1 MPLPDSWEPSPM
13 RRVAILAPEAS
24 LRDVLVEVADRG
36 SVELETASDTE
47 LGPAGRQLAGLP
59 RDKMP
64 TPRLMRGA
72 PDLPAMAAAGRT
84 DLLAGEAEL
93 ERRTAAAVRRDHVA
107 AVLGWA
113 PEPTVAELS
122 AALAPRGAAVV
133 TLPPPRGIDIPSLVH
148 STGRLNRSFAPLVD
162 TYATVPYRNLDPTVL
177 AGLAFAVMFG
187 MMFGDAGQG
196 LLLLT
201 GGLLLAARRLP
212 RLAGIRRIW
221 PFVVACGIMATIFG
235 VVFGQFFGP
244 TGVLPVLWFD
254 PLDDPL
260 LLLQVAVGFGACLL
274 AGAYALG
281 IVNRWREGGWRVALV
296 ATTGIA
302 GSVVFLALG
311 LAGLGAFLAAPQLV
325 WLGLVVGLSGLVLSF
340 IGLFAASEG
349 GAAGAAE
356 ASVELFD
363 GVIRLGTNL
372 VSFAR
377 LAAFGLAHAALLA
390 MVWDGT
396 TAVWSV
402 GGLTILAAIVL
413 FLVGNALTF
422 ALEGVVSG
430 VQAMRLEYYELFSK
444 IFVSEGRPFRA
455 WSVPTTEERVP

>member
-1 MPLPDSWEPSPM
+1 
-13 RRVAILAPEAS
+13 V
-24 LRDVLVEVADRG
+24 
-36 SVELETASDTE
+36 
-47 LGPAGRQLAGLP
+47 
-59 RDKMP
+59 
-64 TPRLMRGA
+64 
-72 PDLPAMAAAGRT
+72 
-84 DLLAGEAEL
+84 
-93 ERRTAAAVRRDHVA
+93 
-107 AVLGWA
+107 
-113 PEPTVAELS
+113 
-122 AALAPRGAAVV
+122 
-133 TLPPPRGIDIPSLVH
+133 DIPSLVH
-148 STGRLNRSFAPLVD
+148 ASGRLNRSFSPLVD
-162 TYATVPYRNLDPTVL
+162 TYTTVPYRNVDPTVL

-196 LLLLT
+196 LLLLA
-201 GGLLLAARRLP
+201 GGLLLAAGRIP
-212 RLAGIRRIW
+212 RLSGIRRIW
-221 PFVVACGIMATIFG
+221 PFVVASAVMATFFG

-254 PLDDPL
+254 PLGDPL

-274 AGAYALG
+274 AGAYVIG
-281 IVNRWREGGWRVALV
+281 TVNRWREGGWRLALV
-296 ATTGIA
+296 ASSGIA
-302 GSVVFLALG
+302 GIVVFLALG
-311 LAGLGAFLAAPQLV
+311 LTALGAFLDSAPLI
-325 WLGLVVGLSGLVLSF
+325 WVGVFVGIGGLVLSYV
-340 IGLFAASEG
+340 GLFAASEG

-356 ASVELFD
+356 SGVELFD

-402 GGLTILAAIVL
+402 GGLAVVGAVAL

-444 IFVSEGRPFRA
+444 IFVSEGRAFRP
-455 WSVPTTEERVP
+455 WSVPTTEERYP